1 MSETDP
7 TPTEQIERLEAD
19 IDELRDAIRRSR
31 RLVVVGRACVFAGL
45 ALLAGLLLG
54 LAVVTP
60 MRMIVGI
67 TLALGG
73 VVLSGSSVGSARQFE
88 LSLKRTEA
96 ERNAAIDA
104 LELVQLGDE
113 VRR

>member
-1 MSETDP
+1 
-7 TPTEQIERLEAD
+7 
-19 IDELRDAIRRSR
+19 
-31 RLVVVGRACVFAGL
+31 
-45 ALLAGLLLG
+45 
-54 LAVVTP
+54 